1 MPSPV
6 SSVGPRLAAG
16 RGLRIGV
23 QLPEVERHVP
33 WPEYLAMARAAEEVG
48 FDSVWVGDH
57 LLYRADG
64 REARGPWDAWSVLAA
79 IAGTTERVRLGP
91 LVACTAFAAP
101 GLLARKAAA
110 VQEIS
115 GGRLVLGIGAGWNE
129 TEFRA
134 FGVPFDHRA
143 VRFAESFEIIRR
155 LLARERVN
163 KEGRFERVRD
173 AVLLPMPGTSPP
185 LMIGS
190 TGERVL
196 RTALP
201 HADAWNIWYDLYGNT
216 PEGFAAEN
224 ARITGFVREAGRRP
238 SDVVRS
244 ATVFVTLDG
253 GGRDRPHTGDVRPLT
268 GPPRAIGQGL
278 ADLAEAG
285 AEEAILVVSP
295 ISEHSI
301 RALGDVVAAIGG

>member
-1 MPSPV
+1 MSLPGRP
-6 SSVGPRLAAG
+6 VGPDPAAG
-16 RGLRIGV
+16 RRLRIGV

-33 WPEYLAMARAAEEVG
+33 WAEYLAMARAAEEVG

-115 GGRLVLGIGAGWNE
+115 GGRLVLGLGAGWNE

-143 VRFAESFEIIRR
+143 SRFAESFEIIRR
-155 LLARERVN
+155 LLAGERVTY
-163 KEGRFERVRD
+163 EGRFERVRD
-173 AVLLPMPGTSPP
+173 AVLLPMPAVSPP

-224 ARITGFVREAGRRP
+224 ARISGLVREVGRRQ

-244 ATVFVTLDG
+244 ATLFVALDG
-253 GGRDRPHTGDVRPLT
+253 GGRDRPHTGDVYPLT
-268 GPPRAIGQGL
+268 GPPRAIVNGL
-278 ADLAEAG
+278 ADLADAG
-285 AEEAILVVSP
+285 ADEAILVVSP
-295 ISEHSI
+295 ISERSI
-301 RALGDVVAAIGG
+301 RALGDVVAAIHG